1 MLAGTLPAPVLA
13 EETVPEYP
21 SSEVEGFNETGENQT
36 ETEGSGFSSEE
47 KKNENQETS
56 GQEENPDQISDP
68 VNENKADQGSELNNE
83 SEEKKNESEEQLKE
97 ESEKK
102 QGESEEKKDS
112 SEEKQENSQEQLK
125 EDSEEKK
132 EETDPKKSEEL
143 KAKIPSATYE
153 ESISISLGDNNVLLQ
168 GYMDMLSGLNQPA
181 PNTRKKLRAATAAG
195 YASLTSEHE
204 KRAYILISDYI
215 RGIVS
220 GENTSTIIEIEILS
234 QFFDGKME
242 FTKEELGVDSI
253 LDSKGKIA
261 DEVDPAII
269 KLLFD
274 VDYDKVF
281 NALRADDPYRFF
293 WMTSGI
299 NLYKTFMRS
308 GYDADSNQIIFYD
321 EATVTLN
328 VNSQKSVTI

>member
-1 MLAGTLPAPVLA
+1 M
-13 EETVPEYP
+13 
-21 SSEVEGFNETGENQT
+21 
-36 ETEGSGFSSEE
+36 
-47 KKNENQETS
+47 
-56 GQEENPDQISDP
+56 
-68 VNENKADQGSELNNE
+68 NNE

-102 QGESEEKKDS
+102 QGESEEKKEDSEEKQDNSEEKKDS

-143 KAKIPSATYE
+143 KAKIPSTTYE

-204 KRAYILISDYI
+204 RRAYILISDYI

-293 WMTSGI
+293 WMASGI